1 MPLLLGAS
9 LAEMSKYSGGKANRE
24 WDELWAAS
32 TMAIADVMMQ
42 KTTMIG
48 FANFVEAMSQP
59 SAFADKYF
67 KAAQRSM
74 VPAGV
79 NWMKEEFTDP
89 VMRQT
94 AHAFDAARARI
105 PYLSE
110 TLRPRLD
117 TWGREMTKDEFA
129 GQPWDALL
137 PFKAS
142 STKNALPIDRELLRL
157 NTAMKYPSSIPVKG
171 TGGTKSENIPLD
183 NLPEAQ
189 NRMVLLMNS
198 KASDLLSPENE
209 EDLADQRKG
218 HVVRALG
225 MFGDATLVD
234 ALQEMIKG
242 EGPLGE
248 DYLAADDDHKA
259 KLISNVK
266 GKYEQ
271 AARAQVLREF
281 PQIQAIRD
289 SLPTR
294 SDKGIEAP
302 F

>member
-1 MPLLLGAS
+1 
-9 LAEMSKYSGGKANRE
+9 MSKYSGGKANRE

-79 NWMKEEFTDP
+79 NWLKEEFTDP

-110 TLRPRLD
+110 TLPPRLD
-117 TWGREMTKDEFA
+117 IWGRELSKEDFL
-129 GQPWDALL
+129 GKPWDALL
-137 PFKAS
+137 PFKAA

-157 NTAMKYPSSIPVKG
+157 NTALKYPSSIPM
-171 TGGTKSENIPLD
+171 KSLSGAQVTIPLD

-198 KASDLLSPENE
+198 KASDLLSDENQ
-209 EDLADQRKG
+209 EDLSEARKG
-218 HVVRALG
+218 HVVRALDQ
-225 MFGDATLVD
+225 FGDSTLVE
-234 ALQEMIKG
+234 ALEEMIQG
-242 EGPLGE
+242 EGPLGDDYVNGDDE
-248 DYLAADDDHKA
+248 DKS
-259 KLISNVK
+259 KLISNIK

-271 AARAQVLREF
+271 AARVQVLREF
-281 PQIQAIRD
+281 PQIKAIRD
-289 SLPTR
+289 SLPAK
-294 SDKGIEAP
+294 SEKGIEGA